1 MKQNAEQAVLDIV
14 EFNMMDIMK
23 EFAEIMNLSTDDL
36 KKIVGDG
43 VIKVSHNGKPI
54 IDIENGVDKLA
65 QKDVSKKI
73 IKKKSDTLLKEEESK
88 KGSYVPPVVDTPC
101 TCDSQSC
108 TYPEAKVTYNTWL
121 NKDLFMATP
130 NNFIV
135 INKVDGY
142 PLATSKTEITFSHVT
157 ENGWVPG
164 ITNNQLLAILCE
176 RFKKDPKKVETLK
189 ALMNS

>member
-73 IKKKSDTLLKEEESK
+73 IKKKSDTLPKEETL
-88 KGSYVPPVVDTPC
+88 G
-101 TCDSQSC
+101 TCGSQSC
-108 TYPEAKVTYNTWL
+108 TYPEAKVTYDTWL
-121 NKDLFMATP
+121 NKDLFMVAP
-130 NNFIV
+130 DNFIV
-135 INKVDGY
+135 VHEVNGH
-142 PLATSKTEITFSHVT
+142 PLATSQTEITFSHVT

-164 ITNNQLLAILCE
+164 ITNKQLLAILCE
-176 RFKKDPKKVETLK
+176 RFKEEPKKVEILK

>member
-1 MKQNAEQAVLDIV
+1 
-14 EFNMMDIMK
+14 MMDIIK
-23 EFAEIMNLSTDDL
+23 EIAEIMNLSVDDL

-43 VIKVSHNGKPI
+43 VIKISHNGKPI

-65 QKDVSKKI
+65 AKD
-73 IKKKSDTLLKEEESK
+73 ESK
-88 KGSYVPPVVDTPC
+88 KVCEKIHKKESNVSSTVNTPC

-108 TYPEAKVTYNTWL
+108 TYPEAKVTYDTWL
-121 NKDLFMATP
+121 NKDLLMVNP
-130 NNFIV
+130 NTFIV
-135 INKVDGY
+135 VHEVNGH
-142 PLATSKTEITFSHVT
+142 PLATSQTEITFSHVT

>member
-14 EFNMMDIMK
+14 EFNNMMDIMK
-23 EFAEIMNLSTDDL
+23 EIAEIMNLSTDDL

-43 VIKVSHNGKPI
+43 TIKVSHNGKPI

-73 IKKKSDTLLKEEESK
+73 IKKKSDTLPKEE
-88 KGSYVPPVVDTPC
+88 TPC

-108 TYPEAKVTYNTWL
+108 TCPEAKVTYNNIWL
-121 NKDLFMATP
+121 NKDLLMVNP
-130 NNFIV
+130 NTFIV
-135 INKVDGY
+135 VHEVNGH
-142 PLATSKTEITFSHVT
+142 PLATSQTEITFSHIT
-157 ENGWVPG
+157 GNGWVPG
-164 ITNNQLLAILCE
+164 ITNKQLLAILCE
-176 RFKKDPKKVETLK
+176 RFKEEPKKVEILK

>member
-14 EFNMMDIMK
+14 EFNNMMDIMK
-23 EFAEIMNLSTDDL
+23 EIAEIMNLSTDDL

-65 QKDVSKKI
+65 QKDISKKI
-73 IKKKSDTLLKEEESK
+73 IKKKSNTLPKEE
-88 KGSYVPPVVDTPC
+88 THC

-108 TYPEAKVTYNTWL
+108 TYPEANVTYNTWL
-121 NKDLFMATP
+121 NKDLLMVNP
-130 NNFIV
+130 NTFIV
-135 INKVDGY
+135 VHEVNGH
-142 PLATSKTEITFSHVT
+142 PLATSQTEITFSHIT
-157 ENGWVPG
+157 GNGWVPG
-164 ITNNQLLAILCE
+164 ITNKQLFTILCE
-176 RFKKDPKKVETLK
+176 RFKEEPKKVEILK

>member
-65 QKDVSKKI
+65 QKK
-73 IKKKSDTLLKEEESK
+73 EESK

-101 TCDSQSC
+101 TCGSQSC
-108 TYPEAKVTYNTWL
+108 TYPEAKVTYDTWL

-130 NNFIV
+130 DNFIV
-135 INKVDGY
+135 INKVDGH
-142 PLATSKTEITFSHVT
+142 PLATSQTEITFSHVT

-164 ITNNQLLAILCE
+164 ITNKQLLAILCE
-176 RFKKDPKKVETLK
+176 RFKEEPKKVEILK

>member
-43 VIKVSHNGKPI
+43 IIKVSHNGKPI

-65 QKDVSKKI
+65 PKD
-73 IKKKSDTLLKEEESK
+73 ESK
-88 KGSYVPPVVDTPC
+88 KVNKKESNAPTTTSGSCSSSTVSGPC
-101 TCDSQSC
+101 TCGTQYVCSDPPVSYNNVWLNRGLLKVSPNEFIIVNEVDGRSLADSQ
-108 TYPEAKVTYNTWL
+108 
-121 NKDLFMATP
+121 
-130 NNFIV
+130 
-135 INKVDGY
+135 
-142 PLATSKTEITFSHVT
+142 TEITFAHNT
-157 ENGWVPG
+157 EDGWIPG
-164 ITNNQLLAILCE
+164 ITDRQLLAILCE
-176 RFKKDPKKVETLK
+176 RFKEEPKKVEILK

>member
-65 QKDVSKKI
+65 TKD
-73 IKKKSDTLLKEEESK
+73 ESK
-88 KGSYVPPVVDTPC
+88 KVCEKIHKKESNVSSTIDTPC
-101 TCDSQSC
+101 TYNTQSC
-108 TYPEAKVTYNTWL
+108 TCTDSNVPYNNVWL
-121 NKDLFMATP
+121 NKSLLKVSP
-130 NNFIV
+130 NEFIV
-135 INKVDGY
+135 IDEVAGH
-142 PLATSKTEITFSHVT
+142 PLADSQTEITFSHVT

-164 ITNNQLLAILCE
+164 ITNKQLLAILCE
-176 RFKKDPKKVETLK
+176 RFKEEPKKVEILK

>member
-1 MKQNAEQAVLDIV
+1 MKQNVEQAVLDIV

-73 IKKKSDTLLKEEESK
+73 IKKKSDTLPKEEA
-88 KGSYVPPVVDTPC
+88 PC

-108 TYPEAKVTYNTWL
+108 TYPEAKVTYDTWL
-121 NKDLFMATP
+121 NKDLLMVNP
-130 NNFIV
+130 NTFIV
-135 INKVDGY
+135 VHEVNGHPI
-142 PLATSKTEITFSHVT
+142 ATSQTEITFSHVT
-157 ENGWVPG
+157 KNGWVPG
-164 ITNNQLLAILCE
+164 ITNKQLLAILCE
-176 RFKKDPKKVETLK
+176 RFKEEPKKVEILK

>member
-43 VIKVSHNGKPI
+43 IIKVSHNGKPI

-73 IKKKSDTLLKEEESK
+73 IKKKSDTLPKEEA
-88 KGSYVPPVVDTPC
+88 PC
-101 TCDSQSC
+101 TCGSQSC
-108 TYPEAKVTYNTWL
+108 TYPEAKVTYDTWL
-121 NKDLFMATP
+121 NKDLLMVNP
-130 NNFIV
+130 NTFIV
-135 INKVDGY
+135 VHEVNGH
-142 PLATSKTEITFSHVT
+142 PLATSQTEITFSHVT

-164 ITNNQLLAILCE
+164 ITNNQLLTILCE
-176 RFKKDPKKVETLK
+176 RFKEEPKKVEILK

>member
-65 QKDVSKKI
+65 QKK
-73 IKKKSDTLLKEEESK
+73 EESK
-88 KGSYVPPVVDTPC
+88 KGSYVPPVVDIPC
-101 TCDSQSC
+101 TCGSQSC
-108 TYPEAKVTYNTWL
+108 TYPEAKVTYDTWL
-121 NKDLFMATP
+121 NKDLLMVNP
-130 NNFIV
+130 NTFIV
-135 INKVDGY
+135 VHEVNGH
-142 PLATSKTEITFSHVT
+142 PLATSQTEITFSHIT

-164 ITNNQLLAILCE
+164 ITNKQLLAILCE
-176 RFKKDPKKVETLK
+176 RFKEEPKKVEILK